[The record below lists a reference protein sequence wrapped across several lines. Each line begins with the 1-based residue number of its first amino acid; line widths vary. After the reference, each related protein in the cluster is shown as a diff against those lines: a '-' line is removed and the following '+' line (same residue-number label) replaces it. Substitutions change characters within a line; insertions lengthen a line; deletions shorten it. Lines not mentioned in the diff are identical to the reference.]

1 MELLQNDVLIL
12 DQVTSFLSNDFAI
25 SDAQGRQIGHIHT
38 EGSGLSRIFMGN
50 RRFTVMDASGQPVV
64 LLDDVVSLG
73 RDRMNIMTPDGG
85 RLAELVR
92 KVTFFR
98 PKFSLNLAD
107 GTEMQIDGNF
117 MQREY
122 TLQTE
127 QMGQIARISRSYQS
141 FTKAF
146 LGHERYSL
154 EIAGFVEPWLR
165 ATIIGA
171 VIAVDLCRLKDQSD

>member
-1 MELLQNDVLIL
+1 MELLQNDVLIV

-107 GTEMQIDGNF
+107 GTEMSIDGDF
-117 MQREY
+117 MQRQY
-122 TLQTE
+122 TLETE
-127 QMGQIARISRSYQS
+127 RMGQIARISRSY
-141 FTKAF
+141 AG
-146 LGHERYSL
+146 LGSALMGRDRYAL
-154 EIAGFVEPWLR
+154 EIASFVEPWLR
-165 ATIIGA
+165 ATIIGT